1 MFLTT
6 GEFFI
11 IKSLMIELTKRNTG
25 DKFYGRRKGKSLS
38 PAMQERFD
46 SILPKISIAKG
57 DSQLNKDVL
66 FKDKS
71 ELWLEIGFGGGEHLS
86 KTAQNNPEVG
96 LIGCEPYINGMAKLL
111 RDISE
116 LELENILLYNDDARH
131 IMDRLEDDSISRAFA
146 LFGDP
151 WRKYRHRYRRFIS
164 PNNLDRLSR
173 ILKSGAI
180 LRIATDHPIYLQWI
194 MKWATIHPDFDWIDN
209 NPDDW
214 GVRKPDWYETRYEQ
228 KAIREGRK
236 PYYFTFK
243 RK

>member
-1 MFLTT
+1 MTISD
-6 GEFFI
+6 FFI
-11 IKSLMIELTKRNTG
+11 INGLMMELTKRNIG
-25 DKFYGRRKGKSLS
+25 NKFYGRRKGKSLS
-38 PAMQERFD
+38 STMQARLD

-57 DSQLNKDVL
+57 DNQLNKDVL
-66 FKDKS
+66 FKNKA

-86 KTAQNNPEVG
+86 KIAQNNSDVG
-96 LIGCEPYINGMAKLL
+96 LIGCEPYINGTAKLI
-111 RDISE
+111 RDISI
-116 LELENILLYNDDARH
+116 LEIKNILIYNDDARH
-131 IMDRLEDDSISRAFA
+131 IMDRLEDNSISRVFA

-164 PNNLDRLSR
+164 PKNLDSLSR

-180 LRIATDHPIYLQWI
+180 LRIATDHLIYLQWI
-194 MKWATIHPDFDWIDN
+194 MKWATIHPDFDWLDN
-209 NPDDW
+209 NPNDW
-214 GVRKPDWYETRYEQ
+214 SVRKMDWYETRYEQ